1 MLPFSRRVLG
11 PMIVVTPDHFTTPTE
26 MMLKAKVG
34 AWTALVNVIG
44 MSLSTVMTLSA
55 PPWSTLCLP
64 FPPSRSAKGGPNSP
78 VGYDI

>member
-11 PMIVVTPDHFTTPTE
+11 PMIVVTPDHSITPTE
-26 MMLKAKVG
+26 MMLKTKVD
-34 AWTALVNVIG
+34 ACTALVNVIG

-55 PPWSTLCLP
+55 PPWSALCLP
-64 FPPSRSAKGGPNSP
+64 FPPSGSAKGGPNSP